1 MRRGDMMP
9 SRKAASSLPLIELE
23 EFYVTLLGHYGDPMW
38 WPADTPFE
46 MCAGAIL
53 TQNTSWRNAERAIA
67 GLKKLNLMTASAI
80 AGTAPDELEQVI
92 KPSGSYR
99 QKARR
104 LRLFSEF
111 VLERYGGR
119 VEHMREVRV
128 DTLRKE
134 LLSIH
139 GIGPETADSI
149 LLYACD
155 KPVFVADA
163 YSRRILGRLGIAPG
177 ETSYRALRSMVEG
190 RLRADAPMYNRLHA
204 VLVEFGKLQCRQEPL
219 CSSCFVSSRCRYGL
233 NRLKVKKRVSENE
246 DE

>member
-1 MRRGDMMP
+1 MMP
-9 SRKAASSLPLIELE
+9 SRKAASSLPLIDLE
-23 EFYVTLLGHYGDPMW
+23 EFYAVLLGHYGDPMW

-53 TQNTSWRNAERAIA
+53 TQNTSWKNVERAIA

-80 AGTAPDELEQVI
+80 ARTAPDVLEQVI
-92 KPSGSYR
+92 KSSGSYR

-104 LRLFSEF
+104 LRLFAQF
-111 VLERYGGR
+111 VLESYGGR
-119 VEHMREVRV
+119 VEQMRGVHV
-128 DTLRKE
+128 DTLRRE

-163 YSRRILGRLGIAPG
+163 YSRRIFGRLGVAPG
-177 ETSYRALRSMVEG
+177 DTGYGALKSMVEG

-204 VLVEFGKLQCRQEPL
+204 LLVEFGKQLCRQEPL
-219 CSSCFVSSRCRYGL
+219 CSRCFVSSRCRYGL
-233 NRLKVKKRVSENE
+233 NSLNVKKRVSEDE